1 MPRIPED
8 ELERLKKE
16 ISLVRLAESAGI
28 ELKRHGQDLLGLCPF
43 HDDKTPSLVITPDK
57 NLWHCLGR
65 CNAGGSVIDWVMK
78 TNGVSFR
85 HAVELLRN
93 DPSSL
98 AASASSQARRS
109 LARKLDAP
117 FQPSEDDQAALNQV
131 IGYYHET
138 LKQSPEALAYLEK
151 RGIQSAEAI
160 ERFKLGYA
168 NRTLAYRLPG
178 NHTKEG
184 AARRGK
190 LQRLGVLR
198 ASGHEHF
205 NGSLVIPILDEAGN
219 VVQAYGRKVRD
230 DLRPGTPS
238 HLYLPGPHRGVW
250 NADALKGAEEVILCE
265 ALIDALSFWCAG
277 YRNVTA
283 SYGVNGFTNDHL
295 AAFKQHHIKRVL
307 IAYDRDD
314 AGETAAQRLAG
325 QLIAEG
331 LDAYRIAFP
340 KGMDANA
347 YALHVQPATKSLGVA
362 IRSAAWLGKGAPQP
376 ITTEAVVFDTESPAP
391 ASDTA
396 APIAP
401 ATSEE
406 GDTPAR
412 AGLSNAVHVPH
423 ELVERA
429 DELNTS
435 DVSPSDPSPSTS
447 LRTGLAAA
455 VEPET
460 LPAQRVPRTPQE
472 LPAEVSDEEIIIT
485 LGERRYRIRGLA
497 KNLSYE
503 SLRVN
508 VLVCRPAPAGAG
520 ELLHVDTFDLYS
532 ARHRAAFVKQAA
544 LELALKEDI
553 VKKDLGAVLLKLEAL
568 QDAHIKKALEPKAKT
583 ITLSDADE
591 REALTLLKEPK
602 LLDRLL
608 ADFEACG
615 VVGEH
620 TNKLAGYLATVSRKL
635 DKPLAVIVQSTSAAG
650 KSALMEACL
659 AFVPE
664 EERIQYSAMTG
675 QALYYMGGIDL
686 KHKILALAEEQ
697 GAARASY
704 ALKLLQSEG
713 VLTIASTAKDPETGR
728 LETQTYSVE
737 GPVMIFMTTTAIDID
752 DELLNRCLVL
762 SVDEDREQTRAIHQL
777 QREAETLEGLLA
789 KEERSHLVQLHQNA
803 QRLLKPLYVVNP
815 YARLLTFPDTATR
828 TRRDHMKY
836 LVMIRA
842 IALLHQHQRPVKTMM
857 HRGEAKEYV
866 EVTLDDIEVANQLAH
881 DVLGRTLDELP
892 PQTRRLLLLV
902 DAMVR
907 EACEKLSLDRADY
920 RFSRRAVREYANW
933 SDFQVKVHMH
943 KLEELEYVLVHRG
956 GRGQSF
962 VYELLY
968 DGKGQDGKPF
978 VPGLLDVE
986 QLRHAYDKKKEHP
999 KANVEGSSSP
1009 QVAGKEPPGSEAKN
1023 NKNTGNQSVD
1033 PACDDEAPEN
1043 ALLGEQKSAPSY
1055 RSRAHP
1061 SLAAST
1067 QSEAGG

>member
-1 MPRIPED
+1 MPRIPEA
-8 ELERLKKE
+8 ELERLKRAIPIE
-16 ISLVRLAESAGI
+16 RLAESQGI
-28 ELKRHGQDLLGLCPF
+28 ELTRHGKDLLGLCPF
-43 HDDKTPSLVITPDK
+43 HDDHEPSLVISTEK
-57 NLWHCLGR
+57 NLWHCLGA

-78 TNGVSFR
+78 RRGVSFR
-85 HAVELLRN
+85 HAVELLRA
-93 DPSSL
+93 DLPLAAASSATPAKRSSL
-98 AASASSQARRS
+98 RH
-109 LARKLDAP
+109 LAAP
-117 FQPSEDDQAALNQV
+117 FAPSEGEQAALNQV

-138 LKQSPEALAYLEK
+138 LKQSSEALAYLEK
-151 RGIQSAEAI
+151 RGIRSADAI
-160 ERFKLGYA
+160 TRFQLGYA

-184 AARRGK
+184 AALRGK

-219 VVQAYGRKVRD
+219 VLQAYGRKVRD
-230 DLRPGTPS
+230 DLRPGTPL

-250 NADALKGAEEVILCE
+250 NGDALKGQEEIILCE
-265 ALIDALSFWCAG
+265 APIDALSFWCAG
-277 YRNVTA
+277 YRNVTC
-283 SYGVNGFTNDHL
+283 SYGVNGFTADHL
-295 AAFKQHHIKRVL
+295 AAFKANGTKRVL
-307 IAYDRDD
+307 IAYDRDE
-314 AGETAAQRLAG
+314 AGETAACELSQRLT
-325 QLIAEG
+325 QEG
-331 LDAYRIAFP
+331 LDGYRIEFP

-347 YALHVQPATKSLGVA
+347 YALHVQPATKSLGVV
-362 IRSAAWLGKGAPQP
+362 IRSAVWLGKGAAPSAP
-376 ITTEAVVFDTESPAP
+376 TTEAVTLAAEASPACNT
-391 ASDTA
+391 TA
-396 APIAP
+396 LIAP

-406 GDTPAR
+406 ARDSNPPAR
-412 AGLSNAVHVPH
+412 AGLSNAQHLQH
-423 ELVERA
+423 ELEELA
-429 DELNTS
+429 DELKTPAA
-435 DVSPSDPSPSTS
+435 PSDPS
-447 LRTGLAAA
+447 LAAI
-455 VEPET
+455 EPEP
-460 LPAQRVPRTPQE
+460 LPAARVPRPAQA
-472 LPAEVSDEEIIIT
+472 LPAEVSDEEIVLT
-485 LGERRYRIRGLA
+485 LGERRYRVRGLA

-508 VLVCRPAPAGAG
+508 LLASRAAEGMG

-532 ARHRAAFVKQAA
+532 SRHRAAFIKQAA
-544 LELALKEDI
+544 LELGLNEDI
-553 VKKDLGAVLLKLEAL
+553 VKKDLGAVFLKLEAL
-568 QDAHIKKALEPKAKT
+568 QDERIKKTLEPKVKT
-583 ITLSDADE
+583 VTLSSEDE

-602 LLDRLL
+602 LLDRIL

-635 DKPLAVIVQSTSAAG
+635 DKPMAVIVQSTSAAG

-762 SVDEDREQTRAIHQL
+762 SVDEDREQTRAIHAR
-777 QREAETLEGLLA
+777 QREAETLEGLMA
-789 KEERSHLVQLHQNA
+789 KEERSHLIKLHQNA

-828 TRRDHMKY
+828 TRRDHLKY

-842 IALLHQHQRPVKTMM
+842 IALLHQHQRAVKTMM
-857 HRGEAKEYV
+857 HRGEAKEYI
-866 EVTLDDIEVANQLAH
+866 EVALDDIEIANQLAH

-907 EACEKLSLDRADY
+907 EACAKLSLDRADY

-999 KANVEGSSSP
+999 EANVEGSSSP
-1009 QVAGKEPPGSEAKN
+1009 QVAGKEPPGSEAEN
-1023 NKNTGNQSVD
+1023 NKNTGNQSVA

-1055 RSRAHP
+1055 RSRSNP

-1067 QSEAGG
+1067 QSEEGG